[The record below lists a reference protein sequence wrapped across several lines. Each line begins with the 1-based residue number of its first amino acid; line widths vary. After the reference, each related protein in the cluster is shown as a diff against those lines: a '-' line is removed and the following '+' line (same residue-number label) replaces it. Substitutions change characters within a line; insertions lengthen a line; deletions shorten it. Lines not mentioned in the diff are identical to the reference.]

1 MIVPPVVPSHLLAR
15 VSARNARTRTT
26 GRTNETSAERAGR
39 HASRGPRAKGGE
51 ATTTKR
57 EKKAKTG
64 EKVIVP
70 TPEEWAE
77 EQLKNAPP
85 RSEEWARK
93 VARIYC
99 LDIGDDTRRENGI
112 RQKRDPGENSR
123 PGSRFIRVGYS
134 VVSLRNTGT
143 I

>member
-1 MIVPPVVPSHLLAR
+1 MPDGTPDRPSRAR
-15 VSARNARTRTT
+15 
-26 GRTNETSAERAGR
+26 
-39 HASRGPRAKGGE
+39 GGE

-57 EKKAKTG
+57 VKKANTG

-77 EQLKNAPP
+77 EQLKKAPP

-99 LDIGDDTRRENGI
+99 LDIDNDISEE
-112 RQKRDPGENSR
+112 KSA
-123 PGSRFIRVGYS
+123 
-134 VVSLRNTGT
+134 
-143 I
+143 

>member
-1 MIVPPVVPSHLLAR
+1 VPDGT
-15 VSARNARTRTT
+15 SARP
-26 GRTNETSAERAGR
+26 
-39 HASRGPRAKGGE
+39 PRPTGGE

-57 EKKAKTG
+57 EKKAKTR
-64 EKVIVP
+64 EKVIIP

-99 LDIGDDTRRENGI
+99 LDIDND
-112 RQKRDPGENSR
+112 NSEEK
-123 PGSRFIRVGYS
+123 
-134 VVSLRNTGT
+134 LA
-143 I
+143 

>member
-1 MIVPPVVPSHLLAR
+1 M
-15 VSARNARTRTT
+15 
-26 GRTNETSAERAGR
+26 
-39 HASRGPRAKGGE
+39 
-51 ATTTKR
+51 
-57 EKKAKTG
+57 
-64 EKVIVP
+64 P

-99 LDIGDDTRRENGI
+99 LDIDDDNERREISI
-112 RQKRDPGENSR
+112 RQKRDPGENLRRGHVLSR
-123 PGSRFIRVGYS
+123 AGYS
-134 VVSLRNTGT
+134 AVSLRNTGT